1 MPGSV
6 PNAQVTKL
14 SVVMP
19 RFGSVPSDTS
29 VRVAQITAGCV
40 RDTANMWACSG
51 SDQGLTGAS
60 ITARGLLFYT
70 SLKKTKKQGPWN
82 SDFLNSNFSP
92 TTFYLCDIRQ
102 VAKPL
107 SAFIHKFVKIK

>member
-40 RDTANMWACSG
+40 RD
-51 SDQGLTGAS
+51 
-60 ITARGLLFYT
+60 ARHHT
-70 SLKKTKKQGPWN
+70 VSLKPAASSVTLP
-82 SDFLNSNFSP
+82 FLVFPSH
-92 TTFYLCDIRQ
+92 
-102 VAKPL
+102 
-107 SAFIHKFVKIK
+107 FIQ